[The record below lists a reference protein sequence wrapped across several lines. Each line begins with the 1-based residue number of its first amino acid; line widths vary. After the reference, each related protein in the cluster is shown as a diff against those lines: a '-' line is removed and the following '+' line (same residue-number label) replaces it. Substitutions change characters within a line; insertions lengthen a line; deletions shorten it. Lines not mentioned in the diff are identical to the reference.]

1 MDINSI
7 LTISIGEVKLT
18 EEGEVLVL
26 HLLGCSNCSSYG
38 AVYMNMSIV
47 DRDNK
52 VHNLSCPLCKEESLE
67 LITYKVMGRLREI
80 ENDNQEDS
88 GDI

>member
-1 MDINSI
+1 MNINSI

-38 AVYMNMSIV
+38 AVYLDMSTV

-52 VHNLSCPLCKEESLE
+52 VNNLSCPLCKEESLE
-67 LITYKVMGRLREI
+67 LITYRLMDRLREI
-80 ENDNQEDS
+80 ENENQEDS
-88 GDI
+88 SDI